1 MKTQNAFRL
10 RCFLLSIFIVFM
22 LLPASWGADE
32 MKRGSVVVT
41 EVQGGVLFANPAN
54 PEPRPLKK
62 GDVIKQG
69 ATILTGGNASASLA
83 FSNGSVVKVDQNSK
97 FVIEKFMQS
106 PWEMDQT
113 KFEGLVAEPTTSETT
128 AYLDFGEIIADVKK
142 LNKGSSLEVST
153 PLGTAGVRGTAF
165 SLKSER
171 GPNGKPVQSQL
182 TVGRGQVDFGVSGQP
197 PVAVFGGTSSSIAPG
212 GPQGDAPTS
221 PQSNASGVDSQI
233 TQAADALRGSVGAS
247 AERLN
252 YVPSTSVTVEQQQ
265 IIEQAAQ
272 QGEDALVETV
282 TRLVTESPD
291 QAVGI
296 AEAATEQTP
305 PAAPRIAAAA
315 AIVSPNS
322 ASLIAAEVSS
332 VIPPSAPEVAAAV
345 ARAVSLNAAGIAVAV
360 ANVVPTQTAQ
370 IAAAVSSSV
379 PQSTLSVAR
388 AVAAAQ
394 PQQAE
399 RIADA
404 VSQTAGGLDSDRIRN
419 AVDQGAQEGV
429 GNAPGGGS
437 TGPQP
442 GTPEKQP
449 PLIPVQ
455 TPTPKPTPKP
465 KPTPTPTPLPS
476 SL

>member
-1 MKTQNAFRL
+1 MKTQNAFHL
-10 RCFLLSIFIVFM
+10 RRFLLSVFTGFM
-22 LLPASWGADE
+22 LLPASWGADA

-41 EVQGGVLFANPAN
+41 EVQGGVLFANPVN

-69 ATILTGGNASASLA
+69 ATVLTGEKASASLA

-106 PWEMDQT
+106 PWEMDQA
-113 KFEGLVAEPTTSETT
+113 KFEGLVAEPTTSETA

-165 SLKSER
+165 SLKSQR
-171 GPNGKPVQSQL
+171 GANGKAVQSQL
-182 TVGRGQVDFGVSGQP
+182 TVSRGQVDYGVTGQP

-212 GPQGDAPTS
+212 GPQGDAPSS
-221 PQSNASGVDSQI
+221 PQSNASGVDAQI
-233 TQAADALRGSVGAS
+233 NQAADVLRSSVDGAA

-252 YVPSTSVTVEQQQ
+252 YVPSTAVTNEQQQ

-305 PAAPRIAAAA
+305 TAAPRIAAAA
-315 AIVSPNS
+315 AVVSPNS

-345 ARAVSLNAAGIAVAV
+345 ASVTSSNAAGIAVAV
-360 ANVVPTQTAQ
+360 TNVVPSQTAQ
-370 IAAAVSSSV
+370 IAAAVATSV
-379 PQSTLSVAR
+379 PQSTLAVAR
-388 AVAAAQ
+388 AVAASHTQEAD
-394 PQQAE
+394 
-399 RIADA
+399 RIAEA

-419 AVDQGAQEGV
+419 AVDQGVQEGI
-429 GNAPGGGS
+429 GNVPGGGS

-455 TPTPKPTPKP
+455 TPKPTPKP
-465 KPTPTPTPLPS
+465 TATPTPLPS